1 MKMITLKELERKAF
15 RSTYQDGLW
24 DLYFGLIVICM
35 AIFLHR
41 PATGYSPFNIVLMS
55 ISLIGAY
62 ALFWAGKRFITLP
75 RMGQVKFGEKRARR
89 KKTLFFVLSAVVLIQ
104 VVFLVIQFI
113 AWRNPE
119 FGDTV
124 NTFLQEKDAMDLAV
138 ATIGSLF
145 VGPSIILIAYFM
157 DFPRGYFIAVMMSL
171 AVFLMIL
178 LNQPIYSIIIGVLI
192 ALPGAVLFVR
202 FLQKYPLHG
211 KDSDHE

>member
-1 MKMITLKELERKAF
+1 MNMITLKDLERKAF

-24 DLYFGLIVICM
+24 DMYFGLIVICM
-35 AIFLHR
+35 ATFLHR
-41 PATGYSPFNIVLMS
+41 PASGYSPFNIVLMS

-89 KKTLFFVLSAVVLIQ
+89 KRTMILVLVAVVLIQ

-113 AWRNPE
+113 TWRNPE
-119 FGDTV
+119 FGDAF
-124 NTFLQEKDAMDLAV
+124 NKFLQEKDAMDLAV

-145 VGPSIILIAYFM
+145 VGPSMILIAYFM
-157 DFPRGYFIAVMMSL
+157 DFPRGYFIGVMMAL

-178 LNQPIYSIIIGVLI
+178 LNQPIYSVIIGVLI
-192 ALPGAVLFVR
+192 ALPGVVLFVR
-202 FLQKYPLHG
+202 FVQKYPLHG
-211 KDSDHE
+211 KISDHE

>member
-1 MKMITLKELERKAF
+1 MNRITLKELERKAF

-35 AIFLHR
+35 SIFLYR
-41 PATGYSPFNIVLMS
+41 PATGYSPLNIVLMLAS
-55 ISLIGAY
+55 MVGAY

-89 KKTLFFVLSAVVLIQ
+89 KKTMFFVLGVVVLIQ
-104 VVFLVIQFI
+104 VSFLIFQFV

-124 NTFLQEKDAMDLAV
+124 NTFLQEKNAMDLAV

-145 VGPSIILIAYFM
+145 VGPSMILIAYFM
-157 DFPRGYFIAVMMSL
+157 DFPRGYFIAVMMAL

-178 LNQPIYSIIIGVLI
+178 LNQPIYSISIGILI
-192 ALPGAVLFVR
+192 AVPGIVLFVR
-202 FLQKYPLHG
+202 FLQKYPLHE
-211 KDSDHE
+211 KSSDHE